1 MHVNIA
7 VKVLKHLKRLL
18 AVLGEACHSS
28 FSTLTTGDFPQKVS
42 RRPNSKIGNL
52 HLKKSTTPSTIDRTR
67 LRSVI
72 LFRSF
77 PGFLLIGLNKYFSR
91 APIETFGHIQC
102 LLE

>member
-1 MHVNIA
+1 MHVDIP
-7 VKVLKHLKRLL
+7 VKLLKHLKRLL

-28 FSTLTTGDFPQKVS
+28 FSTLITGDFPRKLI
-42 RRPNSKIGNL
+42 RRPSSKIGNL
-52 HLKKSTTPSTIDRTR
+52 HLKKSTTLSTTDRTR

-72 LFRSF
+72 SVRSF